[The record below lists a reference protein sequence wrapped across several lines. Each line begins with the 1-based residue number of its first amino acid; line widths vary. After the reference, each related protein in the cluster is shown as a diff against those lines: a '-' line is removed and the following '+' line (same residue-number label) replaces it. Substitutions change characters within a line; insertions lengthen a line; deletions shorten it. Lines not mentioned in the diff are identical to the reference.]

1 MLLVLLL
8 DGYTLIV
15 FGAVIISWIQLPPT
29 NPVASF
35 LHTMT
40 EPLLAPI
47 RRLLPAMGGIDF
59 SPFVLLIALR
69 LVRGFVL
76 SAFGGF

>member
-1 MLLVLLL
+1 MLLALLL

-69 LVRGFVL
+69 MVRGFVL

>member
-1 MLLVLLL
+1 MLLALLL

-15 FGAVIISWIQLPPT
+15 FGSVIISWIQLPPSH
-29 NPVASF
+29 PVASF

-47 RRLLPAMGGIDF
+47 RQLLPAMGGIDF
-59 SPFVLLIALR
+59 SPFVLLIAIR
-69 LVRGFVL
+69 MVRGFVV
-76 SAFGGF
+76 SAVGGF

>member
-29 NPVASF
+29 HPVASI

-40 EPLLAPI
+40 EPLLAPL
-47 RRLLPAMGGIDF
+47 RQLLPAMGGIDF
-59 SPFVLLIALR
+59 SPFVLLIAIR
-69 LVRGFVL
+69 MVRGFVL
-76 SAFGGF
+76 SAVGGF

>member
-47 RRLLPAMGGIDF
+47 R
-59 SPFVLLIALR
+59 
-69 LVRGFVL
+69 
-76 SAFGGF
+76 

>member
-69 LVRGFVL
+69 MVRGFVL

>member
-1 MLLVLLL
+1 MLLALLL

-40 EPLLAPI
+40 EPLLAPL

-59 SPFVLLIALR
+59 SPFVLLITIR

>member
-15 FGAVIISWIQLPPT
+15 FGTVIVSWVQLPPT
-29 NPVASF
+29 HPVASF
-35 LHTMT
+35 LHTAT
-40 EPLLAPI
+40 EPLLSPI
-47 RRLLPAMGGIDF
+47 RQLLPAMGGIDF
-59 SPFVLLIALR
+59 SPFVLFIAIR

-76 SAFGGF
+76 SAVGGF